1 MTENQQITHEI
12 LRQLG
17 GNRFV
22 VMTGAKHLCE
32 VERGLGFQIPGNIT
46 KDGIN
51 AVKIVLEPSDTYTVK
66 FMRMT
71 RTKLNVV
78 AEVSDVYCDML
89 QEVFTDRTGLYTH
102 L

>member
-1 MTENQQITHEI
+1 MTENQQITNEI

-17 GNRFV
+17 GGRFV
-22 VMTGAKHLCE
+22 AMTGAKHLCE
-32 VERGLGFQIPGNIT
+32 IERGLGFALPNNFA

-51 AVKIVLEPSDTYTVK
+51 AVKITLDPSDTYTVK

-71 RTKLNVV
+71 RSSLKTIY
-78 AEVSDVYCDML
+78 EDSDIYCDTL
-89 QEVFTDRTGLYTH
+89 QQTFTERTGLYTS

>member
-1 MTENQQITHEI
+1 MTENHQITHEI

-17 GNRFV
+17 GSRFV

-51 AVKIVLEPSDTYTVK
+51 AVKITLDPSDTYTVK

-71 RTKLNVV
+71 RSSLKTIY
-78 AEVSDVYCDML
+78 EDSDIYCDSL
-89 QEVFTDRTGLYTH
+89 QQTFTERTGLYTS